1 MYRLLEKRNY
11 KNLQGSLTTPILS
24 QNFRVMNYVKT
35 IPMDQFFQNRPILSK
50 WTNSLKKNVLHRMLK
65 ISSTIILQRRYKHEI
80 SLPKSIHPNR
90 HTARHE
96 NNALGRTRV
105 ESFFTSR
112 IWECETTMFFL
123 FPPVCYM
130 FALCNLWTHTM
141 MYTIHTPTVCCVLFS
156 LESVWNST
164 QRMQY

>member
-11 KNLQGSLTTPILS
+11 KNLQGSLTTPILF
-24 QNFRVMNYVKT
+24 QNIGVMNYVKT

-105 ESFFTSR
+105 ESFFYQPNMGMR
-112 IWECETTMFFL
+112 DDNV
-123 FPPVCYM
+123 FPLSSCLLYVCFM
-130 FALCNLWTHTM
+130 QPMDSHNDVHDTHTDSM
-141 MYTIHTPTVCCVLFS
+141 LCAVFIRIS
-156 LESVWNST
+156 LE
-164 QRMQY
+164 